1 MTISTLMSG
10 DTPTTSALQKKSD
23 NRTPRIE
30 FAFIQMLLKEL
41 ELLLLK
47 LDLTKQDRGV
57 YTYL

>member
-1 MTISTLMSG
+1 MSG